1 MSPKGKR
8 NRWVNLGISLTW
20 FIFGTAL
27 LLGVMMSGLLI
38 VQQSNE
44 RLQTYKKIEE
54 SRAAQTDA
62 LDEYS
67 RLLIERGHFMSYQA
81 VTERVTT
88 SSRMEFAPEFEVW
101 EHRLNR

>member
-1 MSPKGKR
+1 M
-8 NRWVNLGISLTW
+8 T
-20 FIFGTAL
+20 
-27 LLGVMMSGLLI
+27 SGLLI

-54 SRAAQTDA
+54 SRVAQTDA

-81 VTERVTT
+81 VTENVT
-88 SSRMEFAPEFEVW
+88 SSSQMEFAPEFEVW
-101 EHRLNR
+101 EQRLHR